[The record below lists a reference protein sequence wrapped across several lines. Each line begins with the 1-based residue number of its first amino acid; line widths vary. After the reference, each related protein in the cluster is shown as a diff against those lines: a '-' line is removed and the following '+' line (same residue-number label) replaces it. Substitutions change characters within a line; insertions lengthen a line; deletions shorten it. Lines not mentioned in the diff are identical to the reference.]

1 MTSGR
6 AQATEADPYPSPPVH
21 PHGGHHKLAQ
31 ARLEREVGYRLAAR
45 IYPASLARS
54 SHEKLPIFHWVNRVL
69 GNLKTSLSEACD
81 ALGFSRYTER
91 YLSATAYCF
100 NRRFDLHALPNRL
113 LVAAT
118 LGGPRFERYTRMD
131 EDSG

>member
-6 AQATEADPYPSPPVH
+6 AQATEADPYPSPPVP
-21 PHGGHHKLAQ
+21 PHGGHH
-31 ARLEREVGYRLAAR
+31 
-45 IYPASLARS
+45 
-54 SHEKLPIFHWVNRVL
+54 HWVNRVL

-113 LVAAT
+113 SVAAT